1 MSLRVLNTLGKKK
14 EEFKPKERGKVRMYV
29 CGPTVYN
36 FIHIGN
42 ARCYVVFDVVR
53 RYLEYKGYDVYHV
66 QNYTDVDDKIIK
78 RSKEEGLSCAEIAHK
93 YEKAF
98 EEDMNSLNVLRP
110 HVTPRAT
117 ENIEGM
123 IEMIKVLLDKGYAYE
138 VDGDIYF
145 SVDSFPSYG
154 KLSGRSKEEMLA
166 GARVEVDERKR
177 NPLDFALWKKAKE
190 GEPFWETPWGRGR
203 PGWHIECSVMS
214 LKHLGFS
221 FDIHGGGED
230 LIFPHHENEI
240 AQSEAYEGSSP
251 FVRYWLHNGL
261 LTIRQEK
268 MAKSVG
274 NIILFRE
281 LRKKHSANALRI
293 FYLSTYYR
301 SPLDFSEERIVEAT
315 KAWERLEN
323 ALENIDFFLSKAPHG
338 FSTGVDIL
346 KEAVEKSRKDFE
358 NSMDDDFNTPRAL
371 ASLFELAKEVNNFIS
386 LNRSLSSEGRET
398 LEEAKENLISLS
410 AVFGLELGKRDKNFL
425 FEREAGLKK
434 LAKKWKVEG
443 DDAETLLTSLLE
455 KREEKR
461 REKKWKEADLIRSNL
476 LSLGFEVEDTPL
488 GPRWRVKLFNE

>member
-1 MSLRVLNTLGKKK
+1 MSLKILNTLGKKK
-14 EEFKPKERGKVRMYV
+14 EQFKPREEGKVHMYV

-42 ARCYVVFDVVR
+42 ARCYVVFDMVR
-53 RYLEYKGYDVYHV
+53 RYLEYKGYEVYHV
-66 QNYTDVDDKIIK
+66 QNFTDVDDKIIK
-78 RSKEEGLSCAEIAHK
+78 RSKEEGLSWEKIARK

-98 EEDMNSLNVLRP
+98 EEDMRALNVLKP
-110 HVTPRAT
+110 DVTPRAT

-138 VDGDIYF
+138 VDGDVYF

-166 GARVEVDERKR
+166 GARVEVDERKK

-190 GEPFWETPWGRGR
+190 GEPFWETPWGKGR

-261 LTIRQEK
+261 LTIHQEK

-293 FYLSTYYR
+293 FYLSTHYR

-323 ALENIDFFLSKAPHG
+323 ALENIDFFLCKAPQG

-346 KEAVEKSRKDFE
+346 KEAVEKSQRGFE
-358 NSMDDDFNTPRAL
+358 DSMDDDFNTPRAL

-386 LNRSLSSEGRET
+386 LNRSLSREGNEA
-398 LEEAKENLISLS
+398 LKEAKEKLIGLS
-410 AVFGLELGKRDKNFL
+410 AVFGLEVGKKDKNFL
-425 FEREAGLKK
+425 FEREADLKR
-434 LAKKWKVEG
+434 LARKWEVEG
-443 DDAETLLTSLLE
+443 DNAETLLASLLE

-461 REKKWKEADLIRSNL
+461 KEKKWEEADLIRSDL
-476 LSLGFEVEDTPL
+476 LSLGFEVEDTPF
-488 GPRWRVKLFNE
+488 GPRWRVKIFNE